1 MWHGYLETDK
11 KFAAM
16 ERKFKDK
23 GVCVEH
29 IHTSGHADM
38 ATLKKLAENIKYKA
52 LIPIHTS
59 NPERYKSLFEGVTI
73 ASDGE
78 VLTV

>member
-16 ERKFKDK
+16 AEKFKEK
-23 GVCVEH
+23 GVCLEH

-38 ATLKKLAENIKYKA
+38 TTLKKLAENMKYKA

-59 NPERYKSLFEGVTI
+59 APARYKSLFKNVII
-73 ASDGE
+73 ASDGA